1 MRTRDTQS
9 KFPVLSR
16 LAILIAASAL
26 LYAAELPPPRP
37 ALFSDYPFDEWAAA
51 PNHSSI
57 KWEVHLLPAQLSVHQ
72 RLIQRIETVVPGSEL
87 AKRRGRGELAVL
99 MRFEDSEG
107 HQWRAGNHMSLQAV
121 EPEVKSQEL
130 TFTAAAFVRP
140 GDYTVSIALV
150 DSETGEHN
158 FTRRQLHVAPLK
170 PDPLPNSWAGL
181 PAIEI
186 IHISE
191 GPDSWILPSV
201 HGLLQLPLHHSP
213 GPEYSEPVPFRVN
226 ANASPVHTTAAA
238 YVLPSSASPS
248 RERRPETPSIEILVN
263 TSPSERYSDTSSSM
277 RRNMAA
283 VIPALKVLSGIDA
296 NVCPPKATIMDLT
309 RHRIS
314 YETPDAALLDWN
326 ALGKALR
333 ESNPGIIDAKVL
345 ARQSSMREYF
355 ADEIAR
361 RAGQSGPP
369 RWLIVLSGSFSF
381 GAQEDTPLPQLA
393 PDPNRHIVYFRFV
406 PEFGPGGLPL
416 TAGAS
421 TRIAPP
427 HRVHGPTPGLGTLI
441 PFGPPHHFRESDA
454 LFPDDFERILKT
466 MGAQV
471 VTVTNPETFRK
482 SLASLLDQIS
492 AD

>member
-1 MRTRDTQS
+1 MRTRALQS
-9 KFPVLSR
+9 KFPALSR
-16 LAILIAASAL
+16 LAILIAASAF
-26 LYAAELPPPRP
+26 LYAAELPAPRP
-37 ALFSDYPFDEWAAA
+37 ALFSDYPFDAWAAA
-51 PNHSSI
+51 PGHSSM
-57 KWEVHLLPAQLSVHQ
+57 KWEVHVLPAQLSVHQ

-107 HQWRAGNHMSLQAV
+107 HQWRAGNHMSLRAV
-121 EPEVKSQEL
+121 EPAVKSQEL
-130 TFTAAAFVRP
+130 TFTAAAFIRP
-140 GDYTVSIALV
+140 GDYTVSIALA

-158 FTRRQLHVAPLK
+158 FTRRQLHIAPLK
-170 PDPLPNSWAGL
+170 SDPLPGSWANL
-181 PAIEI
+181 PAVEI

-201 HGLLQLPLHHSP
+201 HGLLQLPLRHSP
-213 GPEYSEPVPFRVN
+213 DAEYAEPAPLRVSVN
-226 ANASPVHTTAAA
+226 AAPVRTTNAA
-238 YVLPSSASPS
+238 YVLPS
-248 RERRPETPSIEILVN
+248 REKPAAAPNVEILVN
-263 TSPSERYSDTSSSM
+263 TSPSERYADISSSM

-283 VIPALKVLSGIDA
+283 VIPALKVLSGIGA
-296 NVCPPKATIMDLT
+296 NAHSPKATIMDLT

-314 YETPDAALLDWN
+314 FETPDAASLDWN

-333 ESNPGIIDAKVL
+333 ETNPAIIDAKIL
-345 ARQSSMREYF
+345 AQHSSMREYF
-355 ADEIAR
+355 TDEIAR

-381 GAQEDTPLPQLA
+381 GAQEETPLPQLA

-406 PEFGPGGLPL
+406 PQFGSSGLPL

-441 PFGPPHHFRESDA
+441 PFGPSHHSRDGDA

-471 VTVTNPETFRK
+471 VTVTNPEIFRK

>member
-1 MRTRDTQS
+1 MGATQS

-26 LYAAELPPPRP
+26 LYAAELPSPRP
-37 ALFSDYPFDEWAAA
+37 ALFSDYPFDAWAAA
-51 PNHSSI
+51 PDHSSI
-57 KWEVHLLPAQLSVHQ
+57 KWEVHVLPAQLSVHQ
-72 RLIQRIETVVPGSEL
+72 RLIQRIETVVPGGEL

-107 HQWRAGNHMSLQAV
+107 HQWRAGNHMSLAAV
-121 EPEVKSQEL
+121 EPAVKSQEL

-140 GDYTVSIALV
+140 GDYRVSIALV
-150 DSETGEHN
+150 DSGTGEHN
-158 FTRRQLHVAPLK
+158 FVRRQLHIAPLK
-170 PDPLPNSWAGL
+170 SDPLPNSWAGL
-181 PAIEI
+181 PAVEM

-201 HGLLQLPLHHSP
+201 RGSLQLPVRHSADTQ
-213 GPEYSEPVPFRVN
+213 YSEPAPLRVN
-226 ANASPVHTTAAA
+226 ASAYSAHTTAVA
-238 YVLPSSASPS
+238 YVLPSARSQK
-248 RERRPETPSIEILVN
+248 TPNIEILVN

-283 VIPALKVLSGIDA
+283 VIPALKVLSGIGA
-296 NVCPPKATIMDLT
+296 NVHSPKATLMDLT

-314 YETPDAALLDWN
+314 FETPDAASLDWN
-326 ALGKALR
+326 AVSKALR
-333 ESNPGIIDAKVL
+333 ESNPAIIDAKSL

-361 RAGQSGPP
+361 RAGQSGPS

-381 GAQEDTPLPQLA
+381 GAQEETPLPQLA

-406 PEFGPGGLPL
+406 PQFGSSGLPL

-427 HRVHGPTPGLGTLI
+427 RRVHGPTPGLGNLI
-441 PFGPPHHFRESDA
+441 PFGPSHHSREADA

-471 VTVTNPETFRK
+471 VTVTNPEAFRK

>member
-1 MRTRDTQS
+1 M
-9 KFPVLSR
+9 KFPVSSR

-26 LYAAELPPPRP
+26 LYAAELPSPHP
-37 ALFSDYPFDEWAAA
+37 ALFSDYPFDAWAAA
-51 PNHSSI
+51 PDHSSI
-57 KWEVHLLPAQLSVHQ
+57 KWEVHILPAQLSLHQ

-87 AKRRGRGELAVL
+87 AKRRGRGEMAVL
-99 MRFEDSEG
+99 VRFEDSEG
-107 HQWRAGNHMSLQAV
+107 HQWRAGNHMSLRAV
-121 EPEVKSQEL
+121 EPTVKSQEL

-140 GDYTVSIALV
+140 GDYRVSIALV

-158 FTRRQLHVAPLK
+158 FVRRQLHIAPLK
-170 PDPLPNSWAGL
+170 SDPLPNSWAGL
-181 PAIEI
+181 PAVEV
-186 IHISE
+186 IHMSE

-201 HGLLQLPLHHSP
+201 HGLLQLPLRHHAEV
-213 GPEYSEPVPFRVN
+213 EYSKPVPLRVN
-226 ANASPVHTTAAA
+226 ASASAVRTTNAA
-238 YVLPSSASPS
+238 YVLPSREEAASGPN
-248 RERRPETPSIEILVN
+248 IEILVN

-283 VIPALKVLSGIDA
+283 EIPALKVQSGITA
-296 NVCPPKATIMDLT
+296 NTHSPKAALMDLT
-309 RHRIS
+309 RHRNRF
-314 YETPDAALLDWN
+314 EPPDAASLDWS

-333 ESNPGIIDAKVL
+333 ESNPEIIDAKIL

-361 RAGQSGPP
+361 RAGESGPP

-381 GAQEDTPLPQLA
+381 GAQEETALPQLA
-393 PDPNRHIVYFRFV
+393 PDPNRHIVYLRFV
-406 PEFGPGGLPL
+406 PEFGPSGLPL
-416 TAGAS
+416 TARVG

-441 PFGPPHHFRESDA
+441 PFGPSHRAREADA
-454 LFPDDFERILKT
+454 LFPDDFERILKS

-471 VTVTNPETFRK
+471 VTITNPETFRK